1 MEAERKMDKRKVIQ
15 AYKLGII
22 SIQECAQILGLDSS
36 QLSGLLKAQQLAS
49 DYADSQSKRTVNS

>member
-1 MEAERKMDKRKVIQ
+1 MDKRKVIQ

-22 SIQECAQILGLDSS
+22 SIQECAQILGLDSG
-36 QLSGLLKAQQLAS
+36 QLPGLLKAQQFAS